1 MKLLSH
7 KNNKKRIINCYSR
20 TEMERLHDFYIER
33 GIMAEEIV
41 NVVPFSTVT
50 LYKLVVEDKIA

>member
-7 KNNKKRIINCYSR
+7 KKYKKRIINCYSR
-20 TEMERLHDFYIER
+20 AEMERLHDFYIER

>member
-7 KNNKKRIINCYSR
+7 KKNKKRIINCYSR
-20 TEMERLHDFYIER
+20 AEMERLHDFYIER
-33 GIMAEEIV
+33 GIMAEEII